1 VVDVY
6 PETVVDPAVK
16 ERCLAAG
23 KGAVVGDVLARKLGW
38 KVGDKV
44 ILSGTIYPGDWEF
57 HILGVYSATRM
68 SLDRSTFFFDWH
80 YLNDSVPERRK
91 DQIGWII
98 TRVDD
103 PARTAEVSA
112 AIDKLFEDRDVQT
125 LSMSE
130 RAMNVSFLGMISAV
144 LRAVDIVSL
153 VILGI
158 MMLILGNTIAMG
170 VRERTNEYGVMRA
183 IGFLPRH
190 VAIFVLGE
198 AVTIGFVGG
207 GLGLALSYPL
217 VERGLGRW
225 LEENMGS
232 FFPYFRVTPGTAL
245 TALALAIALGL
256 VAALLPAY
264 RAARLDVVDALRRV
278 G

>member
-1 VVDVY
+1 
-6 PETVVDPAVK
+6 
-16 ERCLAAG
+16 
-23 KGAVVGDVLARKLGW
+23 
-38 KVGDKV
+38 
-44 ILSGTIYPGDWEF
+44 
-57 HILGVYSATRM
+57 M
-68 SLDRSTFFFDWH
+68 
-80 YLNDSVPERRK
+80 PERRK

-112 AIDKLFEDRDVQT
+112 AIDKLFDDRDVQT

-198 AVTIGFVGG
+198 AVTIGVLGG

-232 FFPYFRVTPGTAL
+232 FFPYFRVTAGTAL
-245 TALALAIALGL
+245 TALALAVALGL

-278 G
+278 E